1 MTTFAQSKL
10 VENLRAQNWMPTTL
24 NVMKNEVDRL
34 KIRNEQEYSPAVER
48 STNQLQTQ
56 LNRIVEQQGEM
67 VIYEN
72 NKEKYERAQKRLA
85 HLKKFVEIVSD
96 GMMNAECVWILM
108 QLDIERVKKRND
120 FDSKLDENRMEVQN
134 CNRRNVSSMKI
145 GSWNIMTLFRFH
157 TGNYEHDR
165 DVDIQRPVGRP
176 LCGSADD
183 NFHAAESGPY
193 SKQ

>member
-1 MTTFAQSKL
+1 MEKMTTFAQSKL

-34 KIRNEQEYSPAVER
+34 KIRNEQEYSPTVER
-48 STNQLQTQ
+48 LTNQLQTQ

-108 QLDIERVKKRND
+108 QLDIDRVKKRND

-134 CNRRNVSSMKI
+134 CNRRNVSSLNRY
-145 GSWNIMTLFRFH
+145 SFLE
-157 TGNYEHDR
+157 YY
-165 DVDIQRPVGRP
+165 DIISLSNRK
-176 LCGSADD
+176 L
-183 NFHAAESGPY
+183 
-193 SKQ
+193 

>member
-1 MTTFAQSKL
+1 MQLKLLSVHSLLTANYALYMEKMTTFAQSKL

-34 KIRNEQEYSPAVER
+34 KIRNEQEYSPTVER
-48 STNQLQTQ
+48 LTNQLQTQ

-108 QLDIERVKKRND
+108 QLDIDRVKKRND

-134 CNRRNVSSMKI
+134 CNRRNVSSLNRY
-145 GSWNIMTLFRFH
+145 SFLE
-157 TGNYEHDR
+157 YY
-165 DVDIQRPVGRP
+165 DIISLSNRK
-176 LCGSADD
+176 L
-183 NFHAAESGPY
+183 
-193 SKQ
+193 